1 MPRVHHNHIVILN
14 TGQVSVVAGDDA
26 VSGRTIVLLEILQET
41 RVVLVFSL
49 YNGSYLLFMF
59 FRM

>member
-1 MPRVHHNHIVILN
+1 MLRVHHNHIVILN

-26 VSGRTIVLLEILQET
+26 VSGRTIVLLEILLET
-41 RVVLVFSL
+41 IVVLVFSL

-59 FRM
+59 L